1 MFSNPPAR
9 SDCGIVEPLSAL
21 ATEKPYES
29 HTIHPHRRVGR
40 DRVGACAV
48 GLAQS
53 TLDPVRVSIVA
64 TGSDGQPVRG
74 LRQSDFAVK
83 EDGRGVTVTSFD
95 AVTSAPSA
103 TRGRSIVLMLGAS
116 GISPELTLRVQQIA
130 ERFYELAGD
139 DDEISVVRFA
149 VSSDEVAGSRADM
162 RMRVAEYRAS
172 YGPPHND
179 KTSFDVLKAVA
190 RTADQLRDRDDG
202 RRHAIVWIG
211 PAWLVDVVEPPLR
224 ERELIW
230 DEWLRALTAAGRAD
244 ASVYAID
251 PNGLTG
257 GIRINPDGLISRT
270 GGAALENTNEWRDA
284 VDRVWQETG
293 SYYTL
298 EYVPA
303 GGDRALHSIE
313 VKTDRRGIKIRA
325 RRTR

>member
-1 MFSNPPAR
+1 MRATPWI
-9 SDCGIVEPLSAL
+9 GIAASVAIGLSA
-21 ATEKPYES
+21 A
-29 HTIHPHRRVGR
+29 
-40 DRVGACAV
+40 AV
-48 GLAQS
+48 VLAQS
-53 TLDPVRVSIVA
+53 AVDPVRVSIVA
-64 TGSDGQPVRG
+64 TGADGQPVRG
-74 LRQSDFAVK
+74 LRQSDFVVK
-83 EDGRGVTVTSFD
+83 EDGRSVTVAAFD
-95 AVTSAPSA
+95 AVTSALSD
-103 TRGRSIVLMLGAS
+103 TKGRSIVLMLGAS

-130 ERFYELAGD
+130 ERFYEIAGD

-149 VSSDEVAGSRADM
+149 VGSDEVAGSRSDM

-172 YGPPHND
+172 YGPPYND

-190 RTADQLRDRDDG
+190 RTADQLRDRNDG

-230 DEWLRALTAAGRAD
+230 DDWLRALTASARAD
-244 ASVYAID
+244 VSVYAID

-257 GIRINPDGLISRT
+257 GVRINPDGLISHT
-270 GGAALENTNEWRDA
+270 GGTALENTNEWRDA
-284 VDRVWQETG
+284 VNRIWQETG

-303 GGDRALHSIE
+303 AGSRALHSIE
-313 VKTDRRGIKIRA
+313 VKTGRRGIKIRA